1 MAALLALIS
10 SITWGIADFGGGLAT
25 RRIGPLKVLTVS
37 YPAGAVVVTL
47 LALTVVP
54 GTLSTTV
61 LGLSVYTAIVGTIAM
76 VLLYAALAV
85 GPMGIVSPLTAAGGA
100 AVPVI
105 VGVAR
110 GESLTFLIVVGIVL
124 AGIAVVL
131 VSRESGPHPKVSL
144 RGLLLSGGAG
154 LFIGLYLVGLGVAP
168 EDSGVWVAALSRWW
182 SSLGVSV
189 VVLILIARR
198 RSGSWRPYP
207 WLFVLMAGTLDATA
221 NGIFQLAASGG
232 DLVVVAVIGSLY
244 PAATLLLAHWFLHER
259 MSKVQWS
266 GVVLA
271 LAAAVALT
279 V

>member
-61 LGLSVYTAIVGTIAM
+61 LGLSVYTAIVGTVAM

-131 VSRESGPHPKVSL
+131 VSRESGPHPRVSL

-182 SSLGVSV
+182 SSLGVAV

-279 V
+279 A

>member
-10 SITWGIADFGGGLAT
+10 SIAWGIADFGGGLAT
-25 RRIGPLKVLTVS
+25 RRIGPLKVLAVS
-37 YPAGAVVVTL
+37 YPAGAVVITL
-47 LALTVVP
+47 LALTVLP
-54 GTLSTTV
+54 GTVSSTV
-61 LGLSVYTAIVGTIAM
+61 LGLSVYNAVVGTIAM

-100 AVPVI
+100 AVPVL

-110 GESLTFLIVVGIVL
+110 GEALTPLILLGIVL

-131 VSRESGPHPKVSL
+131 VSRESGPHPKVSA

-182 SSLGVSV
+182 SSLGVAV
-189 VVLILIARR
+189 VVLVMLVRR
-198 RSGSWRPYP
+198 RGGSWRPYP
-207 WLFVLMAGTLDATA
+207 WRFALLAGALDASA
-221 NGIFQLAASGG
+221 NGMFQLAAAGG
-232 DLVVVAVIGSLY
+232 ELVVVAVIGSLY

-259 MSKVQWS
+259 MSRVQWS
-266 GVVLA
+266 GVLLA
-271 LAAAVALT
+271 LAAAVSLT
-279 V
+279 L

>member
-10 SITWGIADFGGGLAT
+10 SIAWGIADFGGGLAT
-25 RRIGPLKVLTVS
+25 RKIGPLRVLTVS
-37 YPAGAVVVTL
+37 YPAGAIVVTL

-54 GTLSTTV
+54 GTLSSSV
-61 LGLSVYTAIVGTIAM
+61 LYLSIYTAIVGTIAM

-105 VGVAR
+105 VGLAR
-110 GESLTFLIVVGIVL
+110 GESLTPLIILGIVL

-131 VSRESGPHPKVSL
+131 VSRESGPHPKVSA
-144 RGLLLSGGAG
+144 RGLVLSGGAG

-168 EDSGVWVAALSRWW
+168 DTSGIWVAALSRWW
-182 SSLGVSV
+182 STLGVV
-189 VVLILIARR
+189 IVLLVMFARGR
-198 RSGSWRPYP
+198 GGVWSPYP
-207 WLFVLMAGTLDATA
+207 WAFAILAGSLDATA
-221 NGIFQLAASGG
+221 NGLFQLAASGG

-259 MSKVQWS
+259 MSRIQWS
-266 GVVLA
+266 GVALA
-271 LAAAVALT
+271 LAAAVALA

>member
-10 SITWGIADFGGGLAT
+10 SIAWGIADFGGGLAT
-25 RRIGPLKVLTVS
+25 RRIGALRVLTVS
-37 YPAGAVVVTL
+37 YPAGAIVVTL
-47 LALTVVP
+47 LALTIVP
-54 GTLSTTV
+54 GTLSATV

-105 VGVAR
+105 VGLAR
-110 GESLTFLIVVGIVL
+110 GESLTPLIVLGIVL
-124 AGIAVVL
+124 AGIAVIL
-131 VSRESGPHPKVSL
+131 VSRESGPHPKVSA

-182 SSLGVSV
+182 STLGVV
-189 VVLILIARR
+189 IIVLVMLARGR
-198 RSGSWRPYP
+198 RGVWTPYP
-207 WLFVLMAGTLDATA
+207 WAFAILAGSLDATA
-221 NGIFQLAASGG
+221 NGLFQLAASGG

-266 GVVLA
+266 GVMLA
-271 LAAAVALT
+271 LAAAIALA